1 MPFRRCASQVHDRAT
16 PTNAKPVPRYA
27 MPSPRR
33 APPSKLCRRCA
44 PLCPAGTAPSFAA
57 AWQSKAVPMR
67 GGPLRFPR
75 CAARSLPMP
84 SEPMRCRSNALRGD
98 AMPLRRYARPCL
110 CSAPPSAASV
120 CRAVALRFHPV
131 RCPRPAA
138 QTKADAVPCRAKPLL
153 CPPKPLPC
161 LALRLLAVA
170 PPCLAHLRRYNPVL
184 CPRSAVRIMAGPSRC
199 MPAHF
204 SAVAVIRCRTASR
217 RSRRRRCRRSVPCRC
232 CAIAR
237 CHAARRSPATP

>member
-1 MPFRRCASQVHDRAT
+1 MTVRPRPMPSRCRAMQCQ
-16 PTNAKPVPRYA
+16 AHAVPRH
-27 MPSPRR
+27 
-33 APPSKLCRRCA
+33 
-44 PLCPAGTAPSFAA
+44 PSFADAVRPYAPPEQRLALPQLGRARLCRCVAVRCGSRA
-57 AWQSKAVPMR
+57 A
-67 GGPLRFPR
+67 LRL
-75 CAARSLPMP
+75 SLPMP
-84 SEPMRCRSNALRGD
+84 SEPMRCHSDALRGD
-98 AMPLRRYARPCL
+98 AMPLRRCARRH
-110 CSAPPSAASV
+110 AAVPTRFDAFQSRRPASPR
-120 CRAVALRFHPV
+120 CAVALRFHPV

-184 CPRSAVRIMAGPSRC
+184 CPRSAVHIVAGPSRC

-217 RSRRRRCRRSVPCRC
+217 RSRRRRCRRTALSLNFAIAPCRG
-232 CAIAR
+232 
-237 CHAARRSPATP
+237 ARRSPATP

>member
-84 SEPMRCRSNALRGD
+84 SEAMRCHNDALRGD
-98 AMPLRRYARPCL
+98 AMPLL
-110 CSAPPSAASV
+110 CADSPSAASV
-120 CRAVALRFHPV
+120 CRAIRCISKPPPCFATPCRCLAFPSSALP
-131 RCPRPAA
+131 P
-138 QTKADAVPCRAKPLL
+138 PCRADQSRCRALPSKTSAMPTKAVALPSFAAPCRGSAL
-153 CPPKPLPC
+153 PCPPSPVQPGALPS
-161 LALRLLAVA
+161 
-170 PPCLAHLRRYNPVL
+170 L
-184 CPRSAVRIMAGPSRC
+184 CCAYHGR
-199 MPAHF
+199 
-204 SAVAVIRCRTASR
+204 AVAVHAGAFL
-217 RSRRRRCRRSVPCRC
+217 RRRGYSVPN
-232 CAIAR
+232 
-237 CHAARRSPATP
+237 SFTPSSS